1 MALSLHATFLKSQI
15 SVPIPVSAAAAV
27 TVSLPVRC
35 GPRDNR
41 GPLVKGR
48 TLSTEAIQAIQSLK
62 RAERS
67 DPTKLQ
73 QVLSTTLSRLLK
85 ADLVAAL
92 KELLRQERCVLALE
106 VFAVIRSEYG
116 ADLGLYAEV
125 AVALSRNGAAEEI
138 DRLVCDLDG
147 GDGVIQW
154 DEKGLIKLMKA
165 VISGD
170 RRESTVRIYRMM
182 RRNGWG
188 STIKADDYMVRVLS
202 KGLRRLGEMELADE
216 INREFQD
223 LVGSFWKFLKLVNW
237 HKMYLFYIFIFYIFV
252 VL

>member
-1 MALSLHATFLKSQI
+1 MASSLRSTFLKSQI
-15 SVPIPVSAAAAV
+15 SIPIPTSTATAAV
-27 TVSLPVRC
+27 AVSFRVRC

-48 TLSTEAIQAIQSLK
+48 TLSIEAIQAIQSLK

-85 ADLVAAL
+85 ADLVATL
-92 KELLRQERCVLALE
+92 KELLRQERCALALE
-106 VFAVIRSEYG
+106 VFAVIRSEYR
-116 ADLGLYAEV
+116 AELGLYAEV
-125 AVALSRNGAAEEI
+125 AAALSRNGAAEEI

-147 GDGVIQW
+147 RDGVIEW
-154 DEKGLIKLMKA
+154 GDDDKGLIKLIKA
-165 VISGD
+165 VISGN

-188 STIKADDYMVRVLS
+188 SMIKGDDYMIKVMS
-202 KGLRRLGEMELADE
+202 KGLRRVGELELADE

-223 LVGSFWKFLKLVNW
+223 LVGSL
-237 HKMYLFYIFIFYIFV
+237 
-252 VL
+252 

>member
-1 MALSLHATFLKSQI
+1 MAFSLHSTFLKSQFAI
-15 SVPIPVSAAAAV
+15 PIPISAATAAAAAV
-27 TVSLPVRC
+27 SFPVRC

-73 QVLSTTLSRLLK
+73 QVLSNTLSRLLK

-92 KELLRQERCVLALE
+92 KELLRQDRCPLALE
-106 VFAVIRSEYG
+106 VFTVVRSEYG
-116 ADLGLYAEV
+116 ADLGMYAEV
-125 AVALSRNGAAEEI
+125 AAALSRNGAAEEI
-138 DRLVCDLDG
+138 DRLVCDLD
-147 GDGVIQW
+147 DGESKIQC
-154 DEKGLIKLMKA
+154 DDKGLIKLIKA
-165 VISGD
+165 VVGGD

-182 RRNGWG
+182 RRSGWG
-188 STIKADDYMVRVLS
+188 SASKADEYMVRVLS
-202 KGLRRLGEMELADE
+202 KGLRRLGEVELADE

-223 LVGSFWKFLKLVNW
+223 LVGTL
-237 HKMYLFYIFIFYIFV
+237 
-252 VL
+252 